1 MKKRI
6 FVHDLQLYNSVKLLS
21 KIRRC
26 KRMSK
31 RRKFSHFLE
40 SFNFISKMDILMT
53 YIESNF

>member
-26 KRMSK
+26 KRM
-31 RRKFSHFLE
+31 
-40 SFNFISKMDILMT
+40 
-53 YIESNF
+53 